1 MEPHRRDEQ
10 EEEILGG
17 MIRGGTAD
25 VTHIYLNES
34 GEGDESLIWRDE
46 FTEEEVEGEADGEAD
61 GSDDGEADGSGETE
75 NIRNSGEVHIYIN

>member
-10 EEEILGG
+10 EEEFMEG

-25 VTHIYLNES
+25 VTHLLLNES
-34 GEGDESLIWRDE
+34 GEGDDSLGRRDE
-46 FTEEEVEGEADGEAD
+46 EQVEGEADGEDD
-61 GSDDGEADGSGETE
+61 GSDDGEADGSGE